1 MASLRFKS
9 LVLDVDSTLSAI
21 EGIDWLASLRSESV
35 RRRVAEITERAMS
48 GEVAL
53 GSIYAERLAAVMPTR
68 EEIGR
73 LGSEYVERM
82 EESTRES
89 LAELT
94 NIGVKV
100 VLVSAGIREAILP
113 LASVLGVPS
122 SDVHAV
128 RVYFTESGNYAGFN
142 AESPLTQ
149 NGGKATVVRG
159 LGLPRPILAVGDGLT
174 DAELRT
180 IDPPAVDAF
189 AAYTGVVERAPVVRV
204 ADYTI
209 RSFEE
214 LPALMRSARG
224 RDCP

>member
-1 MASLRFKS
+1 MPGPRFRS
-9 LVLDVDSTLSAI
+9 LVLDVDSTLAAI
-21 EGIDWLASLRSESV
+21 EGIDWLAALRSEPV
-35 RRRVAEITERAMS
+35 RDRVAGITESAMR

-53 GSIYAERLAAVMPTR
+53 GSVYGERLAVVMPTR
-68 EEIGR
+68 EEVGR
-73 LGSEYVERM
+73 LGREYVERM
-82 EESTRES
+82 EEGAPEA

-94 NIGVKV
+94 NVGVRV

-113 LASVLGVPS
+113 LARTVGVPD

-142 AESPLTQ
+142 AGSPLAQ

-159 LGLPRPILAVGDGLT
+159 LGLTRPILAVGDGMT

-180 IDPPAVDAF
+180 LEPPAVDAF
-189 AAYTGVVERAPVVRV
+189 AVYTGVVERAPVVRV